1 MAGATRDHGLFG
13 PDSVTWRVHAHPAM
27 LIGGLRAL
35 ILQSLNPLALAGVV
49 QHSDFR
55 SAPLGRLRRTAGFVA
70 TTTFGTTAAAEA
82 AAARVRRV
90 HTHITGIDP
99 VTGRRYSAED
109 PDTLLWVH
117 CVEVHSFLA
126 AFRAYGGGLEPAEE
140 DAYLAESARVAALL
154 GVPAERVPASTE
166 AMRAY
171 FDAMLP
177 SLCVSAAARE
187 TIEFV
192 VSPPITRDLL
202 PYAPALRI
210 CASAAVGLV
219 PRHLRRLAGI
229 DRPRLADATTYA
241 AVVPAVRALAG
252 GLRLPLA
259 ETVGTAAMRRLV
271 AGRSAA

>member
-1 MAGATRDHGLFG
+1 
-13 PDSVTWRVHAHPAM
+13 M

-35 ILQSLNPLALAGVV
+35 IVQSLHPLALAGVV

-55 SAPLGRLRRTAGFVA
+55 SAPLGRLRRTARYVA
-70 TTTFGTTAAAEA
+70 TTTFGDTEAAHGAAE
-82 AAARVRRV
+82 RVRRV
-90 HTHITGIDP
+90 HTRVNGVDA

-126 AFRAYGGGLEPAEE
+126 AFRAYGGRLEPAEQ
-140 DAYLAESARVAALL
+140 DAYLAESARVAELL
-154 GVPAERVPASTE
+154 GVPAERVPASVG
-166 AMRAY
+166 AMRGY
-171 FDAMLP
+171 FAEQLP
-177 SLCVSAAARE
+177 SLCVSVAARE
-187 TIEFV
+187 TIDFV
-192 VSPPITRDLL
+192 VSPPVTRDLL
-202 PYAPALRI
+202 AYAPALRI

-252 GLRLPLA
+252 GLNLPFT
-259 ETVGTAAMRRLV
+259 ERVGTAAMRRLV
-271 AGRSAA
+271 GGDRRAP